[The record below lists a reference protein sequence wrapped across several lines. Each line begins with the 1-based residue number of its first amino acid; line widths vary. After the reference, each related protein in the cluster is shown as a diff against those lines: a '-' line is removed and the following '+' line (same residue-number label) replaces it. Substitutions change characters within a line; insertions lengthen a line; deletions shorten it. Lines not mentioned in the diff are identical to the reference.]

1 MSTDMTNNI
10 DHEVIESRNNN
21 ENTMENGYEPMDTSD
36 ETNSENITRVM
47 SVESD
52 QSLSLTIPEPIDNDS
67 YNMNIDVPYAE
78 NVTTDSSTSALINI
92 DAVSTSN
99 VELNRAM
106 SLDNTNGLNF
116 ASASICK
123 PPDIDEVNTNLVESC
138 GNIRNNIENPVSNIP
153 VSNSANEIQKVP
165 EVGIN
170 YGAGTSQWRNI
181 QSNSLGSWRL
191 SRDDVDFG
199 SEIPAY
205 GTQVCLKKIKRA
217 GPYILGPAIGT
228 SPVKSI
234 VQCLAR
240 KSGTDK
246 YYTIKILT
254 LKDENEYETQDDRQ
268 GKMLLHAEYSLL
280 SLLQN
285 QDGVVHH
292 HGFFKDSALG
302 EKSTANGRIYT
313 GKIKRRLCLVLDC
326 LTSHDFNPRNDEL
339 LNLQHHV
346 IKEKKLSE
354 KESLL
359 IFTDTVRI
367 VAELHKRNIVHRDL
381 KLGNLVLD
389 RKSRKVTITN
399 FCLGK
404 HLASENDLLKDQRG
418 SPAYISP
425 DVLCGKPYLGK
436 PSDMW
441 ALGVVL
447 FTMLYGQFPFYDSN
461 PTQLFIKIKAAN
473 YHIPNDGRV
482 SEGTINLIRNL
493 LVLQPSRRLTAIQVL
508 ESLSTIIETF
518 KIRLTIGEEEQVVPD
533 IADINKDESTT
544 NEKKNDLTEKSRLI
558 TTRPFADL
566 FKKISFQEQM
576 LQLLNQSQSPLTP
589 RARPYSQIPVH
600 RVDSDPRE
608 LTPAELERY
617 KHLIPRENQ
626 RQHSHG
632 SSRREGAIRPRA
644 PTRYRSST
652 TNLSQSRSTQNGGS
666 INSSN
671 NQNSNDNSNNTN
683 VAHVPSGS
691 GTSNING
698 RSSINANWTT
708 ISPQNIPTTSTISPL
723 SSSITNSISRSSSAP
738 INLPSLNTINSVNGN
753 NRTVSNSS
761 NLISTSGSVITTTTT
776 TTATAATLEQ
786 IYSNLNPTMTL
797 TNFNGSNFMDPAVV
811 PIRSSTNSPTR
822 SRSGDSRARLN
833 HARMSMAIRA
843 CLLSRSNPRSNI
855 NNVNNNNGA
864 EMTNGLQTG
873 TANRSVPGIESRN
886 QQNRFR
892 EAILD
897 RLMSFRSR
905 IQQNR
910 INHIE
915 REIETVRNRLLL
927 NPERNL
933 NSNDIIR
940 NGNMLSRRNSYGQ
953 NRHLPYGL
961 TSLNYLTT
969 NRNISNDVTS
979 VLQNGGIHEINN
991 EIITEPVVNNH
1002 TITNFTNALQRLATR
1017 LGRSLQSTENNE
1029 QIGDLQSNR
1038 LNGSS
1043 EEENDRSI

>member
-1 MSTDMTNNI
+1 MTNNI
-10 DHEVIESRNNN
+10 DDEVIESSNNN

-36 ETNSENITRVM
+36 ETNNENITRVM

-52 QSLSLTIPEPIDNDS
+52 QSLSLTITEPIDNDS

-78 NVTTDSSTSALINI
+78 NATTDSSTSGLINI

-99 VELNRAM
+99 VELSRAM

-116 ASASICK
+116 ASVSICK
-123 PPDIDEVNTNLVESC
+123 PPDIDEINQNLVESR
-138 GNIRNNIENPVSNIP
+138 GNVRNNIETRINPHVTSNIP

-170 YGAGTSQWRNI
+170 YGAGTSQWKNL
-181 QSNSLGSWRL
+181 QSNSIGSWRL
-191 SRDDVDFG
+191 SKDDVDFN

-205 GTQVCLKKIKRA
+205 GIQVCSKKVKRA

-254 LKDENEYETQDDRQ
+254 LKDDNEYETQDDRQ

-493 LVLQPSRRLTAIQVL
+493 LVLQPSRRLTAVQVL
-508 ESLSTIIETF
+508 ESLSTIIDTF

-533 IADINKDESTT
+533 IIDINKDESTT
-544 NEKKNDLTEKSRLI
+544 NEKKNDSTEKSRLV
-558 TTRPFADL
+558 TTRPFTDL

-589 RARPYSQIPVH
+589 RPRPYSQIPVH

-626 RQHSHG
+626 RQHSHN
-632 SSRREGAIRPRA
+632 SSRREGVMRPRA
-644 PTRYRSST
+644 ATRYRSST
-652 TNLSQSRSTQNGGS
+652 TNLTQSRSIQNGGS
-666 INSSN
+666 INSLN
-671 NQNSNDNSNNTN
+671 NQNSNENSNNTN

-691 GTSNING
+691 GTSNISA
-698 RSSINANWTT
+698 RSSVNSNWTT
-708 ISPQNIPTTSTISPL
+708 VPAQNTPTTSTL

-753 NRTVSNSS
+753 NRTVTTGVCNSS
-761 NLISTSGSVITTTTT
+761 NLINTVITTTT
-776 TTATAATLEQ
+776 TTATAANLDQ
-786 IYSNLNPTMTL
+786 IYSNLNPTMTS
-797 TNFNGSNFMDPAVV
+797 TNFMDPA
-811 PIRSSTNSPTR
+811 PLRSSTNSSSR
-822 SRSGDSRARLN
+822 SRSADSRARLN
-833 HARMSMAIRA
+833 HARMAMDIRA
-843 CLLSRSNPRSNI
+843 CLSSRDGQRNNTLNVHNINGIGMTSRS
-855 NNVNNNNGA
+855 
-864 EMTNGLQTG
+864 QTG
-873 TANRSVPGIESRN
+873 MANRSVPDIESRN

-897 RLMSFRSR
+897 RLMSFRTR
-905 IQQNR
+905 IQRNR

-915 REIETVRNRLLL
+915 REIENVRNRLLS
-927 NPERNL
+927 NSERNL
-933 NSNDIIR
+933 NNNDNNR
-940 NGNMLSRRNSYGQ
+940 NVNLLSRRNSYGQ

-991 EIITEPVVNNH
+991 EIITEPVINNH

-1017 LGRSLQSTENNE
+1017 LGRSLQSTDNNE
-1029 QIGDLQSNR
+1029 QIRDSQTNR
-1038 LNGSS
+1038 LNGSN
-1043 EEENDRSI
+1043 EEENDRSIQ

>member
-1 MSTDMTNNI
+1 
-10 DHEVIESRNNN
+10 
-21 ENTMENGYEPMDTSD
+21 
-36 ETNSENITRVM
+36 
-47 SVESD
+47 
-52 QSLSLTIPEPIDNDS
+52 
-67 YNMNIDVPYAE
+67 
-78 NVTTDSSTSALINI
+78 
-92 DAVSTSN
+92 
-99 VELNRAM
+99 
-106 SLDNTNGLNF
+106 
-116 ASASICK
+116 
-123 PPDIDEVNTNLVESC
+123 
-138 GNIRNNIENPVSNIP
+138 
-153 VSNSANEIQKVP
+153 
-165 EVGIN
+165 
-170 YGAGTSQWRNI
+170 
-181 QSNSLGSWRL
+181 
-191 SRDDVDFG
+191 
-199 SEIPAY
+199 
-205 GTQVCLKKIKRA
+205 
-217 GPYILGPAIGT
+217 
-228 SPVKSI
+228 
-234 VQCLAR
+234 
-240 KSGTDK
+240 
-246 YYTIKILT
+246 
-254 LKDENEYETQDDRQ
+254 
-268 GKMLLHAEYSLL
+268 
-280 SLLQN
+280 
-285 QDGVVHH
+285 
-292 HGFFKDSALG
+292 
-302 EKSTANGRIYT
+302 
-313 GKIKRRLCLVLDC
+313 
-326 LTSHDFNPRNDEL
+326 
-339 LNLQHHV
+339 
-346 IKEKKLSE
+346 
-354 KESLL
+354 
-359 IFTDTVRI
+359 
-367 VAELHKRNIVHRDL
+367 
-381 KLGNLVLD
+381 
-389 RKSRKVTITN
+389 
-399 FCLGK
+399 
-404 HLASENDLLKDQRG
+404 
-418 SPAYISP
+418 
-425 DVLCGKPYLGK
+425 
-436 PSDMW
+436 MW

-508 ESLSTIIETF
+508 ESLSIIIETF

-533 IADINKDESTT
+533 IADINKDESTM

-626 RQHSHG
+626 RQHSH
-632 SSRREGAIRPRA
+632 SSNRREGAMRPRA
-644 PTRYRSST
+644 ATRYRSST
-652 TNLSQSRSTQNGGS
+652 TNLTQSRSTQNGGS

-671 NQNSNDNSNNTN
+671 NQNSNENSNNTN
-683 VAHVPSGS
+683 IAHVPSGS
-691 GTSNING
+691 GTSNINR

-708 ISPQNIPTTSTISPL
+708 VSAQNIPTTSTNSPL
-723 SSSITNSISRSSSAP
+723 SSSITNSINRSSSAP
-738 INLPSLNTINSVNGN
+738 INLPSLNTINSVNDN
-753 NRTVSNSS
+753 NRTVAIGVSNSS
-761 NLISTSGSVITTTTT
+761 NLISTSGTVITTTTT

-786 IYSNLNPTMTL
+786 IYSNLNPTMTS
-797 TNFNGSNFMDPAVV
+797 TNFMDPAVV
-811 PIRSSTNSPTR
+811 PLRSSTNSPTR

-855 NNVNNNNGA
+855 NNVNNNNNGT

-873 TANRSVPGIESRN
+873 MLNRSVSGIESRN

-933 NSNDIIR
+933 NSNDNIR
-940 NGNMLSRRNSYGQ
+940 NGNLLSRRNSYGQ

-991 EIITEPVVNNH
+991 EIITEPVINNH

-1043 EEENDRSI
+1043 EEENDRSIQ